1 MQVAREE
8 TKLLGRSHR
17 FIQSHTRGSTKAL
30 VRSQVCLT
38 AAPDHITITHH
49 SSHLRDEGR

>member
-8 TKLLGRSHR
+8 TKLLERSHR

-30 VRSQVCLT
+30 VRSQVCL
-38 AAPDHITITHH
+38 AAVPDHITTTHH
-49 SSHLRDEGR
+49 SSRLRDDGR